1 MEKKPKHFLKQPE
14 YPGGPKAMS
23 KFIYENLRYPKQ
35 ALEAGKEGVVL
46 VEYDI
51 NHEGLVMDT
60 RVLQSVGY
68 GCDEEA
74 ERVIRLLKFE
84 VGKNRGIK
92 VVFHKKTQ
100 IQFKKPVAI
109 AQPKP
114 VAAPPMAIT
123 YQYVTAAPPKP
134 TVEAPK
140 KEQVFS
146 YSITYDGK

>member
-23 KFIYENLRYPKQ
+23 KFIYENLRYPKP

-51 NHEGLVMDT
+51 NHEGRVVDT
-60 RVLQSVGY
+60 RVLQSIGH

-74 ERVIRLLKFE
+74 ERVVRLLKFD
-84 VGKNRGIK
+84 VGKNRGVK

-100 IQFKKPVAI
+100 IQFKKPVA
-109 AQPKP
+109 AVQHPP
-114 VAAPPMAIT
+114 AATPPMAVT
-123 YQYVTAAPPKP
+123 YQYVTATPKP
-134 TVEAPK
+134 TVDTAQK
-140 KEQVFS
+140 KQVFS
-146 YSITYDGK
+146 YTITYDAK